1 MRRLRSVVSLVLSL
15 LFTFLVVF
23 AQSSARSVLTGDI
36 TDPSAAVVNGAEVT
50 LTDLS
55 TNVGQTTTTSQAGH
69 YVFPA
74 VQPGQYK
81 LTVKKAGFRQTVTNV
96 TVNVGQNVAQNLR
109 LELGGV
115 SETVEV
121 RATGA
126 ELQTVDAS
134 VGNVMSQRTLQS
146 LPSLSRDATAL
157 LQLQPMASPSYNT
170 APGTG
175 EGNTTSGSVAGA
187 LNDQNTFSLDGG
199 DATSNTEG
207 DANYVSG
214 QGSPRAVIPT
224 PVESIEEFRVTTN
237 NSNTFARS
245 SGAQVQM
252 TTRHGSNDWHGAAYE
267 YNQNTLYNANRWE
280 LNHVGKDRPRWHD
293 NRYGG
298 RIGGPLIR
306 DQAFFFLMYEGRN
319 FSKGVPFTRLVPSE
333 LMKQGILQFH
343 DATGAINQFNFATG
357 APTAMCASGPCDP
370 RSLGMSP
377 LISQIWNTFEPVGN
391 DPTKGDGLNTIGF
404 VSSVPLITKEYDGIA
419 RFDYN
424 LSQNWTANAVT
435 RYAVTDS
442 NGSAQVDI
450 GGLTGGTK
458 GVPKSTDN
466 EPLQPRY
473 YVFGLTGRIGS
484 KVTSDTHFDFLRHY
498 WQWARKPPFP
508 QVSGLGAA
516 VQIYAESNINGLVP
530 MNIDTQNARSRVWDG
545 KDYNLN
551 EEMSWLRGAHLL
563 QFGGAF
569 RHQHFYH
576 VRDDKVV
583 GGLAEPIYFA
593 EWTSSNMDIS
603 GFRPSSLATKADRT
617 NWDKLYAAM
626 MGMIDHSA
634 QLLVRKTDLSPAT
647 PGTPNTQNTLVN
659 DYDLH
664 IVDTWRMT
672 PSFTLA
678 YGLDWGLQT
687 PPYETSGLQ
696 TVMVDTSK
704 GNTILPYDTWANN
717 MVSAAL
723 AGQAYSPVLGFL
735 PIRQS
740 GRKYPYD
747 MDWHNFAPR
756 LSIAWNPRGGSGLLN
771 SLFGDGKSVIRA
783 GYGRYFDRINGVGV
797 VMTPALGVGFG
808 NGVTCA
814 GPTIGGQCGTG
825 KVKPDTGFRIGVDG
839 GTVPIPPLQSITAP
853 VVPSPQDA
861 SANYLLPGGNTPKQT
876 YDFRID
882 PHRKT
887 GVEDA
892 WTLSIQRQLS
902 NSMIMEVGYVGR
914 HAIHLYSGN
923 DVNQIPYMFTAGGQ
937 TFASAYDNI
946 QRALIAGTPV
956 PAQPFLQA
964 VFPDG
969 TAAYVSDKNIG
980 SYLANGD
987 ATDAFDALGLVT
999 LPIDGQFSFG
1009 SDITTSKG
1017 MSNYNAGYISLRKQ
1031 MTQGLMFQ
1039 ANYTLSHSM
1048 DDSGLAQE
1056 YVFFN
1061 PTDGFNMKRDYTNSY
1076 FDRRHVFTG
1085 FFVYDLPFGKGHQF
1099 GSTGFLSKLLGGW
1112 EISSAITASSG
1123 LPQKVYNNNSCTE
1136 LGDGYLSQCASW
1148 IPTGSAAHTSFSRHT
1163 MPDGSINVYGSN
1175 WQAVEAAFRM
1185 PLFSDSRMGG
1195 TPIVGFPRWNVDAA
1209 LNKTFKV
1216 TERVG
1221 VGLSLQAV
1229 NVFNHMEFTDPSQ
1242 VDISNTTTFGE
1253 TSTQY
1258 NSPRFL
1264 NIGIRIDF

>member
-1 MRRLRSVVSLVLSL
+1 MPRLRPVLSL
-15 LFTFLVVF
+15 FLSLLLTSLAVF

-36 TDPSAAVVNGAEVT
+36 SDPSGAVVSGAEVT
-50 LTDLS
+50 LTELS
-55 TNVGQTTTTSQAGH
+55 TNVAHTTTTNQAGH

-81 LTVKKAGFRQTVTNV
+81 LTVKKAGFRQTTT
-96 TVNVGQNVAQNLR
+96 TVIISVGQNVAQNLS

-121 RATGA
+121 KATGA

-134 VGNVMSQRTLQS
+134 VGNVMSQQTLQS

-157 LQLQPMASPSYNT
+157 LQLQPMASPSYNS

-175 EGNTTSGSVAGA
+175 EGNTTSGGVAGA

-214 QGSPRAVIPT
+214 QGAPRAVIPT

-252 TTRHGSNDWHGAAYE
+252 TTRHGSNSWHGAAYE
-267 YNQNTLYNANRWE
+267 YNQNTLYNANLWQ
-280 LNHVGKDRPRWHD
+280 LNHVGKDRPSWHD

-298 RIGGPLIR
+298 RVGGPLIK
-306 DQAFFFLMYEGRN
+306 DKAFFFLMYEGRN
-319 FSKGVPFTRLVPSE
+319 FAKGVPFNRLVPSE

-343 DATGAINQFNFATG
+343 DATNSSVINQFNFATG

-370 RSLGMSP
+370 RGVGMSP
-377 LISQIWNTFEPVGN
+377 VISQIWNTYEPRGN
-391 DPTKGDGLNTIGF
+391 NFSMGDGLNTVGF
-404 VSSVPLITKEYDGIA
+404 TSTVPLITKEYDGIA

-424 LSQNWTANAVT
+424 LSQNWTANAVI
-435 RYAVTDS
+435 RYAVSDA
-442 NGSAQVDI
+442 NGTSQVDI
-450 GGLTGGTK
+450 GGLTGGTL
-458 GVPKSTDN
+458 GVPRSTDN

-473 YVFGLTGRIGS
+473 YVFGLTGRVGS
-484 KVTSDTHFDFLRHY
+484 NITTDTHFDFLRHF
-498 WQWARKPPFP
+498 WQWARRPPFP
-508 QVSGLGAA
+508 QVSGLNAA
-516 VQIYAESNINGLVP
+516 VQIYAESNTNGLVP

-551 EEMSWLRGAHLL
+551 EEMSWLRGAHLI

-569 RHQHFYH
+569 RHQHFFH

-583 GGLAEPIYFA
+583 GGLAEPFYFA
-593 EWTSSNMDIS
+593 EWTTKNMDIS
-603 GFRPSSLATKADRT
+603 KHRPSSLRSTDNS
-617 NWDKLYAAM
+617 NWDKLYAAT

-634 QLLVRKTDLSPAT
+634 QLLTRAPDLSPNT
-647 PGTPNTQNTLVN
+647 PGTPNTQNTLVD

-672 PSFTLA
+672 PTLTLA

-696 TVMVDTSK
+696 TIMVDASK

-723 AGQAYSPVLGFL
+723 AGQAYSPLLGFM
-735 PIRQS
+735 PVRQS

-747 MDWHNFAPR
+747 VDWHNFAPR

-771 SLFGDGKSVIRA
+771 TFLGDGKSVIRA
-783 GYGRYFDRINGVGV
+783 GFGRYFDRINGVGV

-814 GPTIGGQCGTG
+814 GPTRANACGTG
-825 KVKPDTGFRIGVDG
+825 KINPDAGFRIGVDG
-839 GTVPIPPLQSITAP
+839 GNVAIPPLQSITAP
-853 VVPSPQDA
+853 VVPSPQ
-861 SANYLLPGGNTPKQT
+861 SAGIYLLPGGNTPTQT

-882 PHRKT
+882 PKRKT
-887 GVEDA
+887 GVEDT
-892 WTLSIQRQLS
+892 WTLSLQRQLS
-902 NSMIMEVGYVGR
+902 NSMILEVGYVGR

-923 DVNQIPYMFTAGGQ
+923 DVNQIPYMFTASGQ

-946 QRALIAGTPV
+946 QRALLAGNAVAP
-956 PAQPFLQA
+956 QPFLETVYA
-964 VFPDG
+964 GG
-969 TAAYVSDKNIG
+969 TAAYVSDAAD
-980 SYLANGD
+980 YLTNGQ
-987 ATDAFDALGLVT
+987 ATDAFDILGLVT
-999 LPIDGQFSFG
+999 LPIDGQFIGG

-1061 PTDGFNMKRDYTNSY
+1061 PTDGFNMKRDYTTSY

-1085 FFVYDLPFGKGHQF
+1085 FFVYDLPFGQGHQS
-1099 GSTGFLSKLLGGW
+1099 GATGWLSKLLGGW

-1123 LPQKVYNNNSCTE
+1123 LPQKVYNGNSCQE
-1136 LGDGYLSQCASW
+1136 LGDGYVSQCASW

-1175 WQAVEAAFRM
+1175 WPAVEAAFRM
-1185 PLFSDSRMGG
+1185 PLFGDSRMGG

-1209 LNKTFKV
+1209 LNKTIKI

-1221 VGLSLQAV
+1221 IGLSLQAV
-1229 NVFNHMEFTDPSQ
+1229 NVFNHMEFSDPTP
-1242 VDISNTTTFGE
+1242 DISDTTTFGQ

>member
-1 MRRLRSVVSLVLSL
+1 MRRLRPVLSL
-15 LFTFLVVF
+15 FLSLLLTSLVVF

-36 TDPSAAVVNGAEVT
+36 SDPSGAVVSGAEVT
-50 LTDLS
+50 LSDLS
-55 TNVGQTTTTSQAGH
+55 TNVSQTTTTNQSGH

-81 LTVKKAGFRQTVTNV
+81 LTVKKAGFRQTTTTVTIS
-96 TVNVGQNVAQNLR
+96 VGQNVAQNLS

-121 RATGA
+121 KATGA

-134 VGNVMSQRTLQS
+134 VGNVMSQQTLQA

-157 LQLQPMASPSYNT
+157 LQLQPMASPSYNS

-175 EGNTTSGSVAGA
+175 EGNTTSGGVAGA

-214 QGSPRAVIPT
+214 QGAPRAVVPT

-237 NSNTFARS
+237 NSNTFSRS

-252 TTRHGSNDWHGAAYE
+252 TTRHGTNSIHGAAYE
-267 YNQNTLYNANRWE
+267 YNQNTLYNANRWD
-280 LNHVGKDRPRWHD
+280 LNHVGQDRPSWHD
-293 NRYGG
+293 NRFGG
-298 RIGGPLIR
+298 RVGGPLIK
-306 DQAFFFLMYEGRN
+306 DKAFFFLMYEGRN
-319 FSKGVPFTRLVPSE
+319 FSKGVPFYRLVPSA
-333 LMKQGILQFH
+333 LMRQGILQFH
-343 DATGAINQFNFATG
+343 DATTGAINQFNFATG
-357 APTAMCASGPCDP
+357 APTAICASGPCDP
-370 RSLGMSP
+370 RGEGMSP
-377 LISQIWNTFEPVGN
+377 VISQIWNKLEPVGN
-391 DPTKGDGLNTIGF
+391 DPTKGDGLNTVGF

-419 RFDYN
+419 RLDYN
-424 LSQNWTANAVT
+424 LSQNWTANAVI
-435 RYAVTDS
+435 RYAVSDA
-442 NGSAQVDI
+442 NGTSQVDI
-450 GGLTGGTK
+450 GGLTGGAL

-484 KVTSDTHFDFLRHY
+484 SITSDTHFDFLRHY
-498 WQWARKPPFP
+498 WQWARRAPFP
-508 QVSGLGAA
+508 QVSGLSAA
-516 VQIYAESNINGLVP
+516 VQIYAESNISGLVP
-530 MNIDTQNARSRVWDG
+530 MNIDTQNARSRIWDG

-551 EEMSWLRGAHLL
+551 EEMSWLRGAHLI

-569 RHQHFYH
+569 RHQHFFH

-593 EWTSSNMDIS
+593 EWTSKNMNIS
-603 GFRPSSLATKADRT
+603 KNGYSPSSLLTADQH

-626 MGMIDHSA
+626 MGMVDHSA
-634 QLLVRKTDLSPAT
+634 QLLVRNADLSPAT
-647 PGTPNTQNTLVN
+647 PGTPNTQNTLVD

-664 IVDTWRMT
+664 LVDTWRMT

-696 TVMVDTSK
+696 TILVDTATNK
-704 GNTILPYDTWANN
+704 TLPYDTWANN

-723 AGQAYSPVLGFL
+723 AGQAYSPVLGFM
-735 PIRQS
+735 PVRQS

-756 LSIAWNPRGGSGLLN
+756 LSIAWNPRGETGLLN

-797 VMTPALGVGFG
+797 VMTPALGIGFG
-808 NGVTCA
+808 NGVSCKA
-814 GPTIGGQCGTG
+814 PAINNVCGNNGTG
-825 KVKPDTGFRIGVDG
+825 TPVDPTSGFRIGVDG
-839 GTVPIPPLQSITAP
+839 GNVTVPQLSSITPP
-853 VVPSPQDA
+853 VVP
-861 SANYLLPGGNTPKQT
+861 GVGNTPYQT

-887 GVEDA
+887 GVEDT
-892 WTLSIQRQLS
+892 WTLSMQRQLS

-946 QRALIAGTPV
+946 QRALLAGNAVAP
-956 PAQPFLQA
+956 QPFLEA
-964 VFPDG
+964 VYKGG
-969 TAAYVSDKNIG
+969 TAAYVSDQQSFLSI
-980 SYLANGD
+980 GD
-987 ATDAFDALGLVT
+987 ATDAFDALGLVN
-999 LPIDGQFSFG
+999 LPLDSQFLG
-1009 SDITTSKG
+1009 ADITTSKG

-1039 ANYTLSHSM
+1039 ANYTLAHSL

-1085 FFVYDLPFGKGHQF
+1085 FFVYDLPFGQGHQF

-1123 LPQKVYNNNSCTE
+1123 LPQKVYNGNSCAE
-1136 LGDGYLSQCASW
+1136 LGDGYLTQCASW
-1148 IPTGSAAHTSFSRHT
+1148 IPTVSAAHTHFSRHT
-1163 MPDGSINVYGSN
+1163 MPDGTINVYGSN
-1175 WQAVEAAFRM
+1175 AQAVENAFRM
-1185 PLFSDSRMGG
+1185 PLFGDSRMGG

-1209 LNKTFKV
+1209 LNKTIKI

-1221 VGLSLQAV
+1221 IGLSLQAV
-1229 NVFNHMEFTDPSQ
+1229 NVFNHMEFADPTP
-1242 VDISNTTTFGE
+1242 DISNTTTFGE

-1264 NIGIRIDF
+1264 NIGLRIDF